1 MTRSRAL
8 SSFFRVLRFAVRIL
22 LVLFVL
28 AMLAGGGLA
37 YLCLTPYGAYSNPV
51 FVDVEHGAPTFAV
64 ASTLE
69 GQGVVRSRYLFLFL
83 RLVQPHVRLQ
93 AGEYRF
99 TEPLSPWQVFGK
111 IQRGEIYYMEL
122 RVPEGSN
129 LFDIAGLL
137 ANLDSVR
144 PQEFLEAA
152 ADPGL
157 INDLDPLAP
166 DLEGYLFPSVYRLT
180 RHTTGTQL
188 CRMMTSKFRKV
199 WASLPVNANSAQV
212 HQTVTLASLVE
223 TETPSAAERPLVAS
237 VFVNRLNQ
245 GMPLQCDPTAVYA
258 ALVEHRYRGT
268 IYKSDLASTNPYNTY
283 THTGLPPGPIA
294 NPGVES
300 LNAALNPAQSDY
312 FYFVANPDAPGTH
325 QFSTALAS
333 HQQAV
338 NAYRKRGRAR

>member
-1 MTRSRAL
+1 MTRSPAL

-28 AMLAGGGLA
+28 AMLAGGALA

-83 RLVQPHVRLQ
+83 RLVQPHAR
-93 AGEYRF
+93 
-99 TEPLSPWQVFGK
+99 
-111 IQRGEIYYMEL
+111 L

-144 PQEFLEAA
+144 PEEFLEAA

-166 DLEGYLFPSVYRLT
+166 DLEGYLFPSVYRVT

-199 WASLPVNANSAQV
+199 WASLPVDAHSAQV

-300 LNAALNPAQSDY
+300 LKAALNPAQSD
-312 FYFVANPDAPGTH
+312 FLYFVAKPDAPGTH
-325 QFSTALAS
+325 QFSTALAE
-333 HQQAV
+333 HRQAV
-338 NAYRKRGRAR
+338 GAYRKRGR

>member
-1 MTRSRAL
+1 M
-8 SSFFRVLRFAVRIL
+8 SSFSRVLRLAVKIL
-22 LVLFVL
+22 LVWLVL
-28 AMLAGGGLA
+28 AVVAGGGLA
-37 YLCLTPYGAYSNPV
+37 WLCLSPYGAYSNPV
-51 FVDVEHGAPTFAV
+51 FVEVEHGAPTFAV

-69 GQGVVRSRYLFLFL
+69 EQGVVRSRYLFLFL
-83 RLVQPHVRLQ
+83 RLVQPHARLQ
-93 AGEYRF
+93 AGDYRF
-99 TEPLSPWQVFGK
+99 KEPLSPWQVFGK

-137 ANLDSVR
+137 AKLDSVR
-144 PQEFLEAA
+144 PEEFLEAS

-157 INDLDPLAP
+157 ISDLDPLAP
-166 DLEGYLFPSVYRLT
+166 DLEGYLFPSVYRVT

-199 WASLPVNANSAQV
+199 WASLAVNAHSAQV

-245 GMPLQCDPTAVYA
+245 GMPLQCDPTTVYA
-258 ALVEHRYRGT
+258 ALIEHRYRGV

-283 THTGLPPGPIA
+283 AHTGLPPGPIA

-300 LNAALNPAQSDY
+300 LRAALNPAQSDY
-312 FYFVANPDAPGTH
+312 LYFVANSDAPGTH
-325 QFSTALAS
+325 RFSTALAG

-338 NAYRKRGRAR
+338 DAYRRRGAR